1 MKIEILG
8 PGCARCRAT
17 EENVRRALAELQ
29 LEAELRHVTDLLEI
43 SRRSVMLTPGLII
56 DGELRSSGRIPE
68 VAEIKEWLA
77 QRVAR

>member
-1 MKIEILG
+1 
-8 PGCARCRAT
+8 
-17 EENVRRALAELQ
+17 
-29 LEAELRHVTDLLEI
+29 
-43 SRRSVMLTPGLII
+43 MLTPGLII